1 MCANDTKNDNDDHD
15 DTQKKKQQAVESKK
29 DEQLALDINGTGRCF
44 VFVLQLLVF
53 VLHHLMPS
61 QPLISTEG
69 YRRRDLGVNRLNRD
83 KGKKARAEGIG
94 IRTQK

>member
-1 MCANDTKNDNDDHD
+1 MCANDTKNDDHD
-15 DTQKKKQQAVESKK
+15 DKQKKAVESKK
-29 DEQLALDINGTGRCF
+29 KNEQLALDINGTGRCF

-69 YRRRDLGVNRLNRD
+69 YRRRDLGVNRQNRD
-83 KGKKARAEGIG
+83 IGKGARAEGIG

>member
-1 MCANDTKNDNDDHD
+1 M
-15 DTQKKKQQAVESKK
+15 VESKK
-29 DEQLALDINGTGRCF
+29 NEQLALDINGTGRCF

-61 QPLISTEG
+61 QPLIRTEG
-69 YRRRDLGVNRLNRD
+69 YRRRDLGVNRQNRD
-83 KGKKARAEGIG
+83 IGKGARVEGIG